1 MSNYKPRLGS
11 GNVPVTIDGEALEL
25 VPTYAAMAKIS
36 SRGGGLRG
44 AMERILQLD
53 ADTIVDVIA
62 VGLGYGANKR
72 PPKDLS
78 ERIWRTGFT
87 LATGGIADAAFEYVN
102 VLANGGR
109 PVPKDELGDE
119 EGAIETEGARQD
131 SQDPP
136 TPTMPPQ

>member
-1 MSNYKPRLGS
+1 MSDYKPRLGS
-11 GNVPVTIDGEALEL
+11 GNVRITIDGEALEL

-53 ADTIVDVIA
+53 ADTIVDVIT

-87 LATGGIADAAFEYVN
+87 LTTGGIADAAFEYVN
-102 VLANGGR
+102 VLANGGQ
-109 PVPKDELGDE
+109 PVPKDEPGSE
-119 EGAIETEGARQD
+119 EAEAEGARQD

-136 TPTMPPQ
+136 PPTTLPQ